1 MPQASR
7 HILLFIEVSD
17 VPGGIITA
25 RGAARLRTRVTRAR
39 ETVTGLVT
47 AGSMTAT
54 PAAEATWSAGAT
66 TAGSLVCITMRRTT
80 AARGRAPGEGG
91 QEAPALGQGARGGL
105 AGPSGAASAPAA
117 PPAAWARSR
126 GRGCAPGL
134 SAAQHFTPRRHR
146 SDPVLASFV
155 EEEVG
160 GQSSIIFS
168 ENNGFVQI

>member
-117 PPAAWARSR
+117 PPAALALENVCVFVTPTPGVLSVQARVTNFYQIR
-126 GRGCAPGL
+126 DRNIMHC
-134 SAAQHFTPRRHR
+134 R
-146 SDPVLASFV
+146 V
-155 EEEVG
+155 
-160 GQSSIIFS
+160 IFFCTFKS
-168 ENNGFVQI
+168 LNL